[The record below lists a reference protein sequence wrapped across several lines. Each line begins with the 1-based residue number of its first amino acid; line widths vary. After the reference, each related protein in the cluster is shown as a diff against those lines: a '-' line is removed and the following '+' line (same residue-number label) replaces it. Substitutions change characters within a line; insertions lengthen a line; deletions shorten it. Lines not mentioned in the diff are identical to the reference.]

1 MTDNQNTR
9 SADAVADDRREK
21 EALQRFKL
29 AVKDL
34 VGLFRHAVKADTVY
48 MCWVNRSRNQFVFET
63 VSTQHENTIFE
74 DRLPFDDH
82 FLAPYRDVNKIVDL
96 QVGSDISPE
105 ELTHYYES
113 VQVNHITLIPFVSK
127 GETVAITVVE
137 SREASNDPVS
147 IESADAY
154 AGALSNLLFT
164 YLELSD
170 MSEKEKGWE
179 KYEEQLEQINDR
191 LERVQMMENLSRLL
205 LDQVPGGIVHVAARG
220 MDSWNHVFSAGE
232 CPTRPSAGLHIEDK
246 SLAWAALE
254 SGKPEFAI
262 HFNGTPRRLNQFE
275 PLATGASLAIPLL
288 VNERRQ
294 IVMVVNHANPLLFK
308 DSCKHRLINLVRV
321 ASLKLQ
327 SGRVRISVD
336 DDLLSNDFSA
346 YRLELIEKV
355 IDIELEHIRNGNGLN
370 TWAGFATPENLAGLR
385 TKYRLESLRD
395 LQRMS
400 VLRLNPN
407 AQGANGLVGL
417 YTEYLFL
424 ILVQDRREDALAK
437 FENSLRASSGSPMIP
452 DGDDP
457 AKFQFLTGFVKL
469 DESFKDSYDV
479 IKSAKDKL
487 NTLIRSGAATRAQS
501 N

>member
-1 MTDNQNTR
+1 MTDNQNAR
-9 SADAVADDRREK
+9 PADVIADDRREK

-48 MCWVNRSRNQFVFET
+48 MCWVNRNRNQFVFET
-63 VSTQHENTIFE
+63 VSTHHENTIFE
-74 DRLPFDDH
+74 DRLPFDAH
-82 FLAPYRDVNKIVDL
+82 FLAAYRDVNKIVEL
-96 QVGSDISPE
+96 VVGTDISPE
-105 ELTHYYES
+105 ELSHYFETVPVS
-113 VQVNHITLIPFVSK
+113 NITLIPFVSK

-137 SREASNDPVS
+137 SRGSSSDPVS
-147 IESADAY
+147 VESADAY
-154 AGALSNLLFT
+154 VGALSNLLFT

-170 MSEKEKGWE
+170 MSEREKGWE
-179 KYEEQLEQINDR
+179 KYEEQLDQIDDR
-191 LERVQMMENLSRLL
+191 LERVQMMDNLSRLL
-205 LDQVPGGIVHVAARG
+205 LEQVPGGIVHVAARG

-232 CPTRPSAGLHIEDK
+232 CPTRPAAGLHIEEK

-288 VNERRQ
+288 INERRQ

-321 ASLKLQ
+321 AALKLQ

-355 IDIELEHIRNGNGLN
+355 IDLELEHLKNGNGLH
-370 TWAGFATPENLAGLR
+370 TWVGFATPENLAGLR
-385 TKYRLESLRD
+385 TRYRLESLRD
-395 LQRMS
+395 IQNMS

-424 ILVQDRREDALAK
+424 IIVQDKRDDALTK
-437 FENSLRASSGSPMIP
+437 FENSLRASSGSPMIIE
-452 DGDDP
+452 GDEP
-457 AKFQFLTGFVKL
+457 VKFRFQTGFIKL
-469 DESFKDSYDV
+469 DHTYKDSYEV
-479 IKSAKDKL
+479 IKSAKEKL
-487 NTLIRSGAATRAQS
+487 NDLIRSGAVGKA
-501 N
+501 